1 MQLVGTAISSI
12 GLLRKPSDLDA
23 DTGARFIAGRDLA
36 RTFSCLAA
44 TEPTGACGC
53 RRRRLEAQES
63 LDQQMH
69 PLRRSQFHCYRL
81 RCGRRKSHRLGK
93 TGIETSLR
101 DPRHERT
108 RWRCRRLRTARRSW
122 PGPRRHCR
130 SFAGKRGNGR
140 GQLPVVRHGPGCAI
154 VRMNKR
160 RFGRTLD
167 ESRRVVRRPTHDTRR
182 LREYHFLN
190 DHRHANLPVIYA
202 VLKAVYD
209 RPAGKKGCPAFAD
222 MLQDLILSDNV
233 QVSILLPRK

>member
-1 MQLVGTAISSI
+1 MYLHLSVS
-12 GLLRKPSDLDA
+12 LRNPSDLDA
-23 DTGARFIAGRDLA
+23 DAGTRLIASRDLA

-63 LDQQMH
+63 LGQQMH
-69 PLRRSQFHCYRL
+69 PLRRSQFHCFRI

-122 PGPRRHCR
+122 PGRRTHCR
-130 SFAGKRGNGR
+130 SFAGRRGNGR
-140 GQLPVVRHGPGCAI
+140 CQLPVVRHGRGCVIA
-154 VRMNKR
+154 RRNKR

-182 LREYHFLN
+182 
-190 DHRHANLPVIYA
+190 P
-202 VLKAVYD
+202 
-209 RPAGKKGCPAFAD
+209 RP
-222 MLQDLILSDNV
+222 
-233 QVSILLPRK
+233 PRAATQP